1 MFQNFLRKKISK
13 NKNMSKG
20 NTLKFLEGAAV
31 GLALGVAANMF
42 LDSKKGKALKNDIES
57 IMADFYKY
65 ASPKVKKIKK
75 LGEKEYKIFMK
86 GAAENYAKLK
96 KISGNMAEQIIEKA
110 QESWESFSNNQ
121 QEK

>member
-1 MFQNFLRKKISK
+1 MCYTIPGQ
-13 NKNMSKG
+13 
-20 NTLKFLEGAAV
+20 
-31 GLALGVAANMF
+31 
-42 LDSKKGKALKNDIES
+42 
-57 IMADFYKY
+57 
-65 ASPKVKKIKK
+65 VKKIKK